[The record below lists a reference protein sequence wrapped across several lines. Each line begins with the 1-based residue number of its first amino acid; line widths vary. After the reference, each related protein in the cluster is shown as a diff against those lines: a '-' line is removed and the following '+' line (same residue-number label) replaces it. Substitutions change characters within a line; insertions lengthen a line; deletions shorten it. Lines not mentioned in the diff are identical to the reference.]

1 VEADRLSGN
10 RLLQLIAAYEQTGDS
25 HMLLGAYDDAQAA
38 YLEAL
43 HLLRQLFEQHARQ
56 EPHDAASAHGEH
68 LTQVLVRLHRQL
80 AGVQERRADYESA
93 FTWLGHGLNY
103 GGKEAQ
109 LELGRCYLLAAG
121 VYQRQGQY
129 VRALEWAERGLQI
142 VEQQGSRPDMAH
154 AYYSLGGT
162 YGKLGRTREAIDAI
176 RTSLRLYEELNDL
189 GGQADAHNNLANVLA
204 VSAGRLQESAV
215 HCQAALELKNRIGD
229 VHGQAVLANNLGD
242 LKRKTGDYASAI
254 DYFRLALERF
264 TSLDSDYGVA
274 VIHLNMGSV
283 SLSQGALPEA
293 RYHLEQSR
301 LLFEQTGAEEFLTE
315 LYRTCAALALA
326 EARHE
331 EALDW
336 ADSSLRLAQQHEAR
350 SEEGEAHRMRSLI
363 LLALERRE
371 QALAALRQAR
381 ALFAQVDNQHAVIR
395 CLEELARITRDEAE
409 AAAARAEAQRL
420 CAEQQATPMDDSDQQ
435 ESCTGCETLE
445 E

>member
-1 VEADRLSGN
+1 
-10 RLLQLIAAYEQTGDS
+10 LQLIAAYEQTGNG
-25 HMLLGAYDDAQAA
+25 HVLVGAYDDAQAA

-43 HLLRQLFEQHARQ
+43 HLLRELFEQQAQREQHEAARA
-56 EPHDAASAHGEH
+56 DGEH

-103 GGKEAQ
+103 GGEEAQ

-129 VRALEWAERGLQI
+129 TRALEWAERGLQI
-142 VEQQGSRPDMAH
+142 VEQQSSRPDMAH
-154 AYYSLGGT
+154 AHYSLGGT
-162 YGKLGRTREAIDAI
+162 YGKLGRTREAIAAI
-176 RTSLRLYEELNDL
+176 CTSLRLYEELGDL
-189 GGQADAHNNLANVLA
+189 AGQADAHNNLANVLA
-204 VSAGRLQESAV
+204 VGAGRLQESAV

-242 LKRKTGDYASAI
+242 LKRKMGDYASAI

-264 TSLDSDYGVA
+264 TSLDSDYGLA

-293 RYHLEQSR
+293 RYHLQESR

-326 EARHE
+326 EAQHE
-331 EALDW
+331 EALGW
-336 ADSSLRLAQQHEAR
+336 ADSSLRLARQHEAR
-350 SEEGEAHRMRSLI
+350 TEEGEAHYMRATI
-363 LLALERRE
+363 L
-371 QALAALRQAR
+371 QALARHAEALADIRQAR
-381 ALFAQVDNQHAVIR
+381 AIFAQVDNQHAVMR
-395 CLEELARITRDEAE
+395 CLEELARSTPDPDE
-409 AAAARAEAQRL
+409 AAAAHAEGQRL
-420 CAEQQATPMDDSDQQ
+420 RAQQ
-435 ESCTGCETLE
+435 EAAYTAAHDQGEPCAAQEPPQG
-445 E
+445 